1 MGAAWF
7 EQHGHGTLADVR
19 SLYSVYIHSFPLTEM
34 PPKLKQSKGKAAA
47 AAIALCHQAKV
58 TS

>member
-1 MGAAWF
+1 MGAARF
-7 EQHGHGTLADVR
+7 EQNRHGTLADVR
-19 SLYSVYIHSFPLTEM
+19 SLYSVYIHSFPLTET

-47 AAIALCHQAKV
+47 AAIALCHQAKE